1 MGEHSI
7 AICCDDFYDR
17 ASYCRSAGASLR
29 RYNELALV
37 QEIHQLLASWAEHI
51 QGAAAIFIRTP
62 QYSKAVFFSGS
73 ASSGGQ
79 APFSKDDPRIRSIP
93 FATRRPTLKEVKSVH
108 SKLAAVYT
116 GFTRTKQ
123 VLREPETSSKSLK
136 MSSERSAPKQPPVVA
151 PEVVLNEGVCD
162 GGVTENMDGPI
173 KLQHEGDEEE
183 ASGEKTAQKRKKKK
197 GGKNTNKT
205 AAADE
210 IKSR

>member
-7 AICCDDFYDR
+7 AICCDDFYDC
-17 ASYCRSAGASLR
+17 AFYCRSAGASLR

-51 QGAAAIFIRTP
+51 QGAAVIFIRTP

-136 MSSERSAPKQPPVVA
+136 MSSERSGPKQPPVVA
-151 PEVVLNEGVCD
+151 VEVVLREGVSD
-162 GGVTENMDGPI
+162 GGVAESMDGPI
-173 KLQHEGDEEE
+173 ELQRERDEE

-197 GGKNTNKT
+197 GGKNTNKP